1 MHGSEGKKRISSVA
15 VKIVKL
21 SVKFKRCSYQQ
32 IIQYIYLYVYIYISL
47 YIYIYQDCNRKRRI
61 VTRSLR
67 LPFVLI
73 CMRKI
78 KSRFSLF
85 YLLFRPGDSK
95 HWEIHS
101 GLLFETRTVRCH
113 GKSIETSGTL
123 PPIISPPFLS
133 FNFTQSS
140 RFPSMDITFAKWEY
154 TSKIMEGSPSFARRR
169 FTRVYI
175 NSRIN

>member
-32 IIQYIYLYVYIYISL
+32 IILYIYISL
-47 YIYIYQDCNRKRRI
+47 CIHIYLFVYIYIYQDCIRKRRI

-85 YLLFRPGDSK
+85 YLLFRPG
-95 HWEIHS
+95 EI
-101 GLLFETRTVRCH
+101 R
-113 GKSIETSGTL
+113 SIEKFTL
-123 PPIISPPFLS
+123 VSSSKRGQFDATGSRSRLPVPFP
-133 FNFTQSS
+133 Q
-140 RFPSMDITFAKWEY
+140 
-154 TSKIMEGSPSFARRR
+154 
-169 FTRVYI
+169 
-175 NSRIN
+175 